1 MISHHM
7 MIMVM
12 VVMVDVVLNMLM
24 MTIGMKMGM
33 HHMFMAMMW
42 KELGI
47 SIPLNAVL
55 FLIHCFSPFVFW
67 LIHIMS
73 TND

>member
-1 MISHHM
+1 M

-24 MTIGMKMGM
+24 MTKGMKMGM
-33 HHMFMAMMW
+33 HHMFMAVMW
-42 KELGI
+42 KKLGI

-55 FLIHCFSPFVFW
+55 FLIH
-67 LIHIMS
+67 
-73 TND
+73 

>member
-24 MTIGMKMGM
+24 MTKGMKMGM

-42 KELGI
+42 NELGI

-55 FLIHCFSPFVFW
+55 FLIH
-67 LIHIMS
+67 
-73 TND
+73 